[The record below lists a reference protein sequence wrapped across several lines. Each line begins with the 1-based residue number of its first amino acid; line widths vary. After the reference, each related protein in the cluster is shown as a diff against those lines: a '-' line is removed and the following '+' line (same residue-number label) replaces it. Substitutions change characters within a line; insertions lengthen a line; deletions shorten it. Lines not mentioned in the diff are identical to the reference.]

1 MAIKYYKAIKKSL
14 FLSFFIS
21 IAFSQLLD
29 NKDIVYNELRDI
41 VETASRSQ
49 QVVWLEDFTGID
61 WPYCPAVSFAI
72 DRLLQDYPQTLMTI
86 EWHSDALTYS
96 DTIDFPIPE
105 EYSYRASL
113 YDVGGIPHN
122 QFNGI
127 YEFVGGASNCA
138 WQNFLMLSKAFK
150 PKFRAMKDN
159 VQSHGAATIRTG
171 GAANWVKV
179 PPTDTLTKR
188 IPIVA

>member
-61 WPYCPAVSFAI
+61 
-72 DRLLQDYPQTLMTI
+72 
-86 EWHSDALTYS
+86 
-96 DTIDFPIPE
+96 
-105 EYSYRASL
+105 
-113 YDVGGIPHN
+113 
-122 QFNGI
+122 
-127 YEFVGGASNCA
+127 
-138 WQNFLMLSKAFK
+138 
-150 PKFRAMKDN
+150 
-159 VQSHGAATIRTG
+159 
-171 GAANWVKV
+171 
-179 PPTDTLTKR
+179 
-188 IPIVA
+188 